1 MDDLISEYL
10 KTNIAFWLSII
21 NGVIV
26 TFNFFYKLYKER
38 VSLSVNVVGNRP
50 YRDSKNTALE
60 ITIINNSMSPVSIDS
75 IDVEVK
81 DNSGNKTTGK
91 VIGRYELF
99 YRNNTRSGQKVT
111 IDNEVYFRDMPF
123 QLSPKG
129 SDRGWHRV
137 RFDYIALTDLSHYKC
152 ELIIYCNSKK
162 KKFTIKIPAS
172 ERVSG

>member
-38 VSLSVNVVGNRP
+38 VSLSVNVVGNGP

-81 DNSGNKTTGK
+81 DNSGVKN
-91 VIGRYELF
+91 
-99 YRNNTRSGQKVT
+99 S
-111 IDNEVYFRDMPF
+111 
-123 QLSPKG
+123 
-129 SDRGWHRV
+129 
-137 RFDYIALTDLSHYKC
+137 YKM
-152 ELIIYCNSKK
+152 
-162 KKFTIKIPAS
+162 
-172 ERVSG
+172 

>member
-10 KTNIAFWLSII
+10 KTNIAFWLSFI

-50 YRDSKNTALE
+50 YKDSKNTALE
-60 ITIINNSMSPVSIDS
+60 ITIINNTMSPVSIDS

-91 VIGRYELF
+91 
-99 YRNNTRSGQKVT
+99 NNR
-111 IDNEVYFRDMPF
+111 
-123 QLSPKG
+123 
-129 SDRGWHRV
+129 
-137 RFDYIALTDLSHYKC
+137 
-152 ELIIYCNSKK
+152 
-162 KKFTIKIPAS
+162 
-172 ERVSG
+172 